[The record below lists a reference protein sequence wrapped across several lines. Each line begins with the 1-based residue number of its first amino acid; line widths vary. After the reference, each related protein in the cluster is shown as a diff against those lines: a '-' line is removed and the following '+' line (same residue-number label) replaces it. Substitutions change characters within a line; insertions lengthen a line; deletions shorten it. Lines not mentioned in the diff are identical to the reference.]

1 MKIKNNEINVEDI
14 YLDNAFKKREEEI
27 EDIKI
32 EVPLRKAN
40 FFILIFFILILLGSL
55 LCFSLHLQAE
65 NDEYKELAERNKYIS
80 LYYASE
86 RGIVYDRN
94 MNQLVHNE
102 ASFNLFFD
110 KSKVV
115 EGVFPSFLVADDV
128 FKKALESTS
137 SEKILLKKNLSHQDL
152 VLFEARKED
161 FPFLEVRKSILRQY
175 EREACL
181 GHILGYLGKVSR
193 QELDTFEE
201 YDLNDYIGKAGLE
214 KVYENILKEKKGVVQ
229 VERTADGE
237 EISRKIVS
245 LPQSGESIALSLD
258 LDLQKKA
265 VQSLSSVLN
274 NVGSE
279 KGVVIALDPRSGE
292 ILSLVSLPCYDNN
305 LFSGGISV
313 EDWEKINQDE
323 NNPQLNRA
331 IGGVYPTGSTI
342 KPLIALAAL
351 EEGIVDEDTSLYCP
365 AELCIE
371 NQYNPQEAQCFPDW
385 EFHGWSDV
393 KRAIAESVNPFFYML
408 GGGYTS
414 PGPSSQFYNAYLP
427 KKFDGLGAEKLAF
440 YLEKFGLGAET
451 GLDLEGEMQGRVPS
465 PEWKEDYFSTA
476 LEKKWYLGDTYNL
489 SIGQGYLLSTPLQLA
504 NAVSMIANGGTLLR
518 PHFLQKEKEALKEYV
533 ASSESLR
540 IVREGMRQTVT
551 SGSATRLNGL
561 TVDCAAKTGTAQ
573 VYSNKDI
580 YHNWIAVFSPYENP
594 EIVLVVLIEE
604 VEGIKVA
611 AQEVAKDVLSW
622 YFSSH

>member
-1 MKIKNNEINVEDI
+1 MKDEINVEDI
-14 YLDNAFKKREEEI
+14 YLDNAFKRREEEI
-27 EDIKI
+27 EDIKM
-32 EVPLRKAN
+32 EVPLKRTN
-40 FFILIFFILILLGSL
+40 FFILIFFILILLGAL
-55 LCFSLHLQAE
+55 LGFSLRLQAE
-65 NDEYKELAERNKYIS
+65 NEEYRELAERNKYIS
-80 LYYASE
+80 FHYASE

-102 ASFNLFFD
+102 ASFNLFLD
-110 KSKVV
+110 KSKVIK
-115 EGVFPSFLVADDV
+115 GAFPSFLISDEL

-137 SEKILLKKNLSHQDL
+137 SEEVLLKKNLSHQDL

-161 FPFLEVRKSILRQY
+161 FPFLEVRKNILRKY
-175 EREACL
+175 ERDACL
-181 GHILGYLGKVSR
+181 GHVLGYLGKVSK
-193 QELDTFEE
+193 QELDSFEE

-214 KVYENILKEKKGVVQ
+214 KVYESILKEKKGVVQ

-245 LPQSGESIALSLD
+245 LPQSGESIVLSLD

-279 KGVVIALDPRSGE
+279 KGVVIALDPRNGE
-292 ILSLVSLPCYDNN
+292 VLSLVSLPCYDNN
-305 LFSGGISV
+305 LFSGGISI
-313 EDWEKINQDE
+313 EDWERINQDE

-342 KPLIALAAL
+342 KPFIALAAL
-351 EEGIVDEDTSLYCP
+351 EEGVVEEDTSLYCP
-365 AELCIE
+365 SELCIE
-371 NQYNPQEAQCFPDW
+371 NQYNPDEAQCFPDW
-385 EFHGWSDV
+385 EYHGWSDI

-414 PGPSSQFYNAYLP
+414 PGPSSKFYNAYLP
-427 KKFDGLGAEKLAF
+427 KKLDGLGAEKLAF
-440 YLEKFGLGAET
+440 YLKKFSFGEEAGI
-451 GLDLEGEMQGRVPS
+451 DLEGEMKGRVPS
-465 PEWKEDYFSTA
+465 PEWKEEYFSTA
-476 LEKKWYLGDTYNL
+476 LEQKWYLGDSYNL

-504 NAVSMIANGGTLLR
+504 NAVSMIANNGALLR
-518 PHFLQKEKEALKEYV
+518 PHFLKKEKEVLKEYV
-533 ASSESLR
+533 ASLDSLR
-540 IVREGMRQTVT
+540 IVREGMRQTVS
-551 SGSATRLNGL
+551 SGSATRLNSL
-561 TVDCAAKTGTAQ
+561 EEKCAAKTGTAQ
-573 VYSNKDI
+573 VYSNRDI

-611 AQEVAKDVLSW
+611 AQNVAKDILSW
-622 YFSSH
+622 YFSSD